1 MIMDINKFIDD
12 NDFATPKELPY
23 AQWVNPQNDG
33 CGLGI
38 IASQAELAGFKP
50 SPEWKKEKIT
60 FGSSKEEIYIAQEP
74 RLIILNGSGTIDAKS
89 KGVANP
95 LYMHN
100 KGTGEK
106 TVFEKDKFY
115 ADKENW
121 IVYRPLLFFPVSQ
134 DNQLLS
140 ATPFVF
146 NMKRV
151 SHRSL
156 YDVYQNQWLPQ
167 LLNAYKAQGINFPQ
181 GKRPTCSFLARNVF
195 EPIIQKSKLQAL
207 NSNASSAAAVCVGFK
222 QIEFEKVAIPLDS
235 PVFGVIKDYLANLM
249 DLISIKPK
257 VQEETK
263 PAVAE
268 INVDDFTNPETG
280 EVDLSK
286 LDVMPF

>member
-1 MIMDINKFIDD
+1 MDINKFIDD

-23 AQWVNPQNDG
+23 AQWINPQNDG

-38 IASQAELAGFKP
+38 VASQAELAGFKP

-60 FGSSKEEIYIAQEP
+60 FGSSEEEIYIAQEP
-74 RLIILNGSGTIDAKS
+74 RLIILNGSGTIDAKT

-100 KGTGEK
+100 KKTSEK
-106 TVFEKDKFY
+106 TIFEKEKFY

-121 IVYRPLLFFPVSQ
+121 VVYRPLFFFPVSQ
-134 DNQLLS
+134 DNELLS

-181 GKRPTCSFLARNVF
+181 GKRPTCSFLSRNVF

-207 NSNASSAAAVCVGFK
+207 NSNASSAAAVCIGFK

-235 PVFGVIKDYLANLM
+235 PVSGVIKDYLANLL
-249 DLISIKPK
+249 DLIALKVKP
-257 VQEETK
+257 QEEAK
-263 PAVAE
+263 PVAE
-268 INVDDFTNPETG
+268 IDPDDFTDENG
-280 EVDLSK
+280 EVHLP
-286 LDVMPF
+286 LDAMPF